1 MKISFRGGSPPH
13 LLPKILDK
21 SSRSPFF
28 LLLVIAIVYL
38 CEVLPKIPK
47 KSKKEAKILSLIS
60 YELVAVGGKLMLI
73 LYFFYAFWIVLML
86 K

>member
-1 MKISFRGGSPPH
+1 M
-13 LLPKILDK
+13 
-21 SSRSPFF
+21 
-28 LLLVIAIVYL
+28 IAIVFL

-73 LYFFYAFWIVLML
+73 LYFFLCFLDCFNAQIELPL
-86 K
+86 SS